1 MRLGCC
7 INMFAT
13 PEDPIGQR
21 YLPALAASGFNYVEL
36 PLAQVSELSPES
48 FDQLLQSLRINNIP
62 CECCNNFF
70 PATLR
75 LTGQSVDWNDIDCYL
90 HVAVERAVRLGAKV
104 IVLGSAGAK
113 NIPDG
118 FPHEQAIEQ
127 LAQLLR
133 RLEKLLANSG
143 ITIVL
148 EPLNRRESNCILNLT
163 ESSALMKRADKPY
176 VQLLVDYYHF
186 ILEQDSLS
194 LLHQCAPHLRHVHLA
209 LPEGR
214 KIPVEPDEAMRQ
226 FIQTLEDSGYNARI
240 SLEAFS
246 PDPLPELSLFVQMMH
261 RIVSNFPAEF
271 NPMQ

>member
-1 MRLGCC
+1 
-7 INMFAT
+7 MFAT

-21 YLPALAASGFNYVEL
+21 YLPALAASGFDYVEL
-36 PLAQVSELSPES
+36 PLAQVAELNSES
-48 FDQLLQSLRINNIP
+48 FEQLLQSLHANNIP

-90 HVAVERAVRLGAKV
+90 NLAVKRAIRLGAKV

-118 FPHEQAIEQ
+118 FPYEQAIEQ
-127 LAQLLR
+127 LVELLR
-133 RLEKLLANSG
+133 RLEKHLGNSG

-148 EPLNRRESNCILNLT
+148 EPLNRAESNCILNLT
-163 ESSALMKRADKPY
+163 ESSALMRRAEQPY

-186 ILEQDSLS
+186 MLEQDSLS
-194 LLHQCAPHLRHVHLA
+194 LLHRYAPHLRHVHLA

-214 KIPVEPDEAMRQ
+214 KIPAEPDKAMRQ
-226 FIQTLEDSGYNARI
+226 FFQALAEAGYDARI

-246 PDPLPELSLFVQMMH
+246 PNPLPELPLFVQMM
-261 RIVSNFPAEF
+261 RNIDFRLPC
-271 NPMQ
+271 